1 LTPHPKEEHPVK
13 QDDSGRC
20 QPIASAVSRRRFLQ
34 LGGGTALAAAL
45 AACTGTG
52 TSAGGAGT
60 SAAATSAAASGAA
73 SAASSGSA
81 APASAKALAG
91 SIQWWDTLTGYND
104 LINNT
109 LIPNFLQANPGVKI
123 KRQGMKAPNLVQ
135 ALQLA
140 KRNNQLPDMT
150 GIHTTLGVPAALVAD
165 NWFSPIGDYVD
176 LKGTFVDDYLY
187 EGIHIFNGQ
196 VYSFPIVDRIW
207 HQVTPWVNT
216 AMLDKA
222 GVEATQTPTWD
233 GLRALLKTTQ
243 AKNSG
248 KYGLVVPLK
257 QPFYANELLDNLA
270 SFAGFQGTEGVD
282 WKTGEYVWDSQ
293 PFLDTMEFLVSLK
306 KDGVLDPAG
315 PSMAPPDAM
324 QRWAAGETAI
334 YLYGPWIL
342 GSRQGVKGAS
352 SSPVDAWRPPSPDG
366 KVSGK
371 VHVGPSAGDLWLTYG
386 DKQGEI
392 VGAILQQFT
401 TQATY
406 AAMAKEENQAPI
418 DYTAVASSDAPQ
430 TYKQVIAWEHE
441 DTKIGPAPEARNPDY
456 AKLLVEMRDVHP
468 DPGDIVTSILT
479 GASSDYKGALTKYNS
494 AINAERDRAIKAV
507 QAKGAKVSHDD
518 WVFSNWDPE
527 QDYTPKQYSA

>member
-1 LTPHPKEEHPVK
+1 VK
-13 QDDSGRC
+13 QDDSRIY
-20 QPIASAVSRRRFLQ
+20 PPTAESLTRRRFLQ

-52 TSAGGAGT
+52 TSTSGGGTST
-60 SAAATSAAASGAA
+60 SAAAPTSAAGSSAAVSA
-73 SAASSGSA
+73 SAG
-81 APASAKALAG
+81 PASPANLTG
-91 SIQWWDTLTGYND
+91 SIQWWDTMTGYND
-104 LINNT
+104 LIDKT
-109 LIPNFLQANPGVKI
+109 LIPNFIKAHPGVKI

-135 ALQLA
+135 ALELA
-140 KRNNQLPDMT
+140 KRNNQLPDIT

-165 NWFSPIGDYVD
+165 NWFSPIDDFVD
-176 LKGTFVDDYLY
+176 LKGTFVSDYLY
-187 EGIHIFNGQ
+187 EGIHIFNGK

-222 GVEATQTPTWD
+222 GVTATETPTWD
-233 GLRALLKTTQ
+233 GFRSLLRTTQ
-243 AKNSG
+243 SKNSG

-324 QRWAAGETAI
+324 QRWASGETAI

-342 GSRQGVKGAS
+342 GTRQGVKGAS
-352 SSPVDAWRPPSPDG
+352 SSPVAAWRPPSPDG
-366 KVSGK
+366 KLNGK
-371 VHVGPSAGDLWLTYG
+371 VHVGPSNGDLWLTYG
-386 DKQGEI
+386 DKQGEV

-406 AAMAKEENQAPI
+406 AAMATEENQAPI
-418 DYTAVASSDAPQ
+418 DYNAVAASSASQ
-430 TYKQVIAWEHE
+430 EYKQVIAWEHE

-456 AKLLVEMRDVHP
+456 AKLLVEIRDVHP
-468 DPGDIVTSILT
+468 DPGEIVTSILT
-479 GASSDYKGALTKYNS
+479 GASTDYKSALTKYNS
-494 AINAERDRAIKAV
+494 AANAERDRAIKAV

-518 WVFSNWDPE
+518 WVFSNWNPD
-527 QDYTPKQYSA
+527 QDYTPKQYNA